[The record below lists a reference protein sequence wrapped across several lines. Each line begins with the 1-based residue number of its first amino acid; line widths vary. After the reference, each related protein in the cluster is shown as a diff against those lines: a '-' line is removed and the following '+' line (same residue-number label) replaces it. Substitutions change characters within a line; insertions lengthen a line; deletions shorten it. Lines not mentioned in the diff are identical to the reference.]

1 MTTFSGTFY
10 EDQLC
15 ALKKMAKNSLNMV
28 PKHRVKLWSYVLTTI
43 RGIITR
49 ITTVLLLA
57 HLATPATAHIR
68 QLVGTKQN
76 VLLPE
81 TGTIISYVSTL
92 TGQIQKHVCYIQCC
106 GYGSESSS
114 GSNLFYYPAQNCQ
127 LILIPHPSSSL
138 SSSVARVGFK
148 NNWHMWLIVWSCKWF
163 LQFISFY
170 KKYFV
175 TVYFSF

>member
-1 MTTFSGTFY
+1 M
-10 EDQLC
+10 
-15 ALKKMAKNSLNMV
+15 
-28 PKHRVKLWSYVLTTI
+28 
-43 RGIITR
+43 
-49 ITTVLLLA
+49 LLLA
-57 HLATPATAHIR
+57 HLPTPATAHVR

-127 LILIPHPSSSL
+127 LIFLITAPELVSRRVCYL
-138 SSSVARVGFK
+138 ARCSEETD
-148 NNWHMWLIVWSCKWF
+148 L
-163 LQFISFY
+163 
-170 KKYFV
+170 
-175 TVYFSF
+175 